1 VLRIDSVPG
10 GGTKVLILFPAMR
23 TLNSLKRA

>member
-1 VLRIDSVPG
+1 LRIDSVPG
-10 GGTKVLILFPAMR
+10 EGTKVVVRFPPMR